1 VDEAVDEWGVVPDD
15 ADGDN
20 DVDDG
25 ADVGDIVLDAVVDVA
40 HSSTRDMNVA
50 GTYFTGP
57 LEVSWTSKS
66 PSIMLCSVST
76 RSFSMNAE
84 TIVVC
89 LTLFADS
96 ETCFNAAP
104 ITALDFTTSE
114 ITASLNANRS
124 VEYVMLNSNETRLN
138 VPHGLAV
145 VVVVDAVDD
154 DDVVR
159 SLSVVAVVIV
169 ERTLDVVE
177 VEDVDTDDDE
187 TVCVDSS
194 VDLVADAVELLVN
207 CNVDDVTVTVDP
219 SD

>member
-1 VDEAVDEWGVVPDD
+1 
-15 ADGDN
+15 
-20 DVDDG
+20 
-25 ADVGDIVLDAVVDVA
+25 
-40 HSSTRDMNVA
+40 
-50 GTYFTGP
+50 
-57 LEVSWTSKS
+57 
-66 PSIMLCSVST
+66 
-76 RSFSMNAE
+76 MNAE

-154 DDVVR
+154 DIVEP
-159 SLSVVAVVIV
+159 LSVVAVVIV